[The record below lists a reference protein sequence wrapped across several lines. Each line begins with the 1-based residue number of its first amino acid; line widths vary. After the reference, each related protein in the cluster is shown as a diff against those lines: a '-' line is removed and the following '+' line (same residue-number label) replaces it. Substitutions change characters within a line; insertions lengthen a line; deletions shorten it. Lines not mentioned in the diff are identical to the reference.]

1 MAEER
6 RTRPPIQGSM
16 RVRHHGSTV
25 RVTASGPVTLTILRL
40 FASTPAFC
48 NATRTD
54 GMAGVGY

>member
-1 MAEER
+1 M
-6 RTRPPIQGSM
+6 TRPPIQGSM